1 MANQSKGL
9 IEFLL
14 TSPLIATLVTVLGTA
29 VLGNYI
35 AGRVQER
42 TKRNEIALSAFRDN
56 QASQVALVKEVYELI
71 GRYRAAG
78 DDLIYITG
86 EQFAPGNYDENGRKL
101 NQVWFTSVRN
111 HHDEVDQLWRQKKYA
126 LGYLLSFH
134 YHGRKEVSDSWTATV
149 NSVDAFEECVDQQAR
164 KAPGSQSL
172 KDYPCRAKMQTL
184 DDQVASLTRT
194 LESDNV
200 YLWDDVR
207 SGSNHDP

>member
-1 MANQSKGL
+1 MAEQPKGVFESL
-9 IEFLL
+9 V
-14 TSPLIATLVTVLGTA
+14 TSSVVAALVTVLGTA
-29 VLGNYI
+29 VVGNYI

-42 TKRNEIALSAFRDN
+42 NKRNEIALSAFRDN

-78 DDLIYITG
+78 EDLIYITG
-86 EQFAPGNYDENGRKL
+86 DQFAAGNYDEPARKL
-101 NQVWFTSVRN
+101 NQAWFTSIRN

-134 YHGRKEVSDSWTATV
+134 YHGRKEVADSWATTV
-149 NSVDAFEECVDQQAR
+149 TSADAFEECVDQQAR

-172 KDYPCRAKMQTL
+172 KDYPCRAQMRTL

-200 YLWDDVR
+200 YLWEEVR
-207 SGSNHDP
+207 SAK

>member
-1 MANQSKGL
+1 MAGESKSLMGVL
-9 IEFLL
+9 A
-14 TSPLIATLVTVLGTA
+14 TSPLVATLVTVLGTA

-42 TKRNEIALSAFRDN
+42 NKRNEIALSAFRDN

-86 EQFAPGNYDENGRKL
+86 DQFDPKNYDENSRKL
-101 NQVWFTSVRN
+101 NQAWFTTVRT
-111 HHDEVDQLWRQKKYA
+111 HHDEVDQIWRQKKYA
-126 LGYLLSFH
+126 LGYLLAFH
-134 YHGRKEVSDSWTATV
+134 YHGRKEVADSWAATV
-149 NSVDAFEECVDQQAR
+149 TRADAFEDCVDEQAR

-172 KDYPCRAKMQTL
+172 KEHPCHAQMQAL
-184 DDQVASLTRT
+184 DDQVANLTRT
-194 LESDNV
+194 LQADNV

-207 SGSNHDP
+207 STGN